1 MNNNY
6 DFDDMKRQKAAVLDM
21 LGLTPNT
28 PTTGTPA
35 PDGDLEA
42 RLAQAL
48 RDMCQIAQ
56 IACGLGVISDM
67 REDMT
72 GPYPTAIRLLAE
84 YDAARSGAAPIAGQR
99 QTTHWDGCWRDSGH
113 HACAVAR
120 IEELLATPAALESA
134 REFEVRLN
142 NDGSLDEV
150 VGSGTIHLEQMD
162 SGHWWLGFG
171 EGPLLHVNLTARG
184 KIKANVLDERNPN
197 AVIRTAAPV
206 RESGEGK

>member
-113 HACAVAR
+113 HACAVAE
-120 IEELLATPAALESA
+120 IERLRSAPVAAGYREVTLEDA
-134 REFEVRLN
+134 FNIKRDA
-142 NDGSLDEV
+142 DGIPCLQSEAED
-150 VGSGTIHLEQMD
+150 M
-162 SGHWWLGFG
+162 
-171 EGPLLHVNLTARG
+171 LTALHSYG
-184 KIKANVLDERNPN
+184 
-197 AVIRTAAPV
+197 AVIRTDAKD
-206 RESGEGK
+206 REPPHCPTCDCGPK